1 MNAALLLLA
10 LAAWPEPASLH
21 VLESPKP
28 TKKRLRV
35 YLDAGHGAKDNH
47 GNTGCL
53 CQRECDI
60 TLDTEDKLFTA
71 LEKTNLFELKRSRS
85 GASEPSYPKRLAE
98 AEAWKADV
106 IVSLHTDARGEAY
119 AWRQN
124 DAGTIC
130 YRNDSEP
137 GFAVLWSPD
146 GDKPL
151 VAARE
156 KLGRA
161 VSRRLTEAGLL
172 AYDGINYGGLYDA
185 DSTDG
190 GFIDIRGPK
199 TRVYFLHASK
209 VPTVIIETH
218 HALDSREVARWDE
231 PETHAA
237 FASAV
242 AAALQ
247 DFGTP

>member
-1 MNAALLLLA
+1 VTALLLLA
-10 LAAWPEPASLH
+10 LTAWPDPGSLH
-21 VLESPKP
+21 PLDAPKP
-28 TKKRLRV
+28 TKHKLRV

-53 CQRECDI
+53 CQRECDV
-60 TLDTEDKLFTA
+60 TLDGEDKLYGA
-71 LEKTNLFELKRSRS
+71 LEKTGLFELKRSRA
-85 GASEPSYPKRLAE
+85 GADEPSYPKRLAE

-106 IVSLHTDARGEAY
+106 IISLHTDARGEAT
-119 AWRQN
+119 AWLQR
-124 DAGTIC
+124 DGGEVC
-130 YRNDSEP
+130 YRNDAEP

-146 GDKPL
+146 GDKAT
-151 VAARE
+151 VAARAR
-156 KLGRA
+156 LGRA
-161 VSRRLTEAGLL
+161 VSRRMQEAGLQP
-172 AYDGINYGGLYDA
+172 YDGYNYGGLYDA

-218 HALDSREVARWDE
+218 HALDTREVARWAE

-237 FASAV
+237 FASAL

-247 DFGTP
+247 DFGTL